1 MEDLYTVKEV
11 ASKLKV
17 SERAVLDWLRAGQLR
32 GLRVGRAWRV
42 KESDLEAFLEAGP
55 EKDPGP
61 TGKGRDGR
69 RPMDETHT

>member
-11 ASKLKV
+11 AAKLKV

-32 GLRVGRAWRV
+32 GLRAGRAWRV
-42 KESDLEAFLEAGP
+42 KESALEAFLEASP

-61 TGKGRDGR
+61 MDEGCDER
-69 RPMDETHT
+69 RPIEP